1 MKTLTTNGPDNI
13 PLGSS
18 AQINVKLGTVITCT
32 PVVDTSALTAGDTI
46 FDTTV
51 LSGAVLLPGGTCVL
65 ESVTLL
71 DKADQTAAAITL
83 LFFDAAVTFGVIN
96 AAPSIIDADMLHC
109 LGAVAFA
116 AGDFVDVGASK
127 IGTKLNVGLML
138 KATVSSKNLWVAGFA
153 AGTPTEGAA
162 TDIVIK
168 LGFSNK

>member
-1 MKTLTTNGPDNI
+1 MKNLTSNGPDNI
-13 PLGSS
+13 PLTLS

-51 LSGAVLLPGGTCVL
+51 LPNAVLLPGGTCVL

-83 LFFDAAVTFGVIN
+83 LFFDTLVTFGVVN
-96 AAPSIIDADMLHC
+96 AAPSITDADMLKC

-116 AGDFVDVGASK
+116 AGDFVDVGLSK
-127 IGTKLNVGLML
+127 IGTKLAVGLML
-138 KATVSSKNLWVAGFA
+138 KATVNSKALYVAAFA
-153 AGTPTEGAA
+153 AGTPTEGA